1 MELKDFLISLVSS
14 KLKRERGIELTPGE
28 FKGKTPDALL
38 VSSKT
43 VMGVILV
50 FFDEPKDGI
59 ERRLKDFIDLG
70 VSTYALV
77 QKNKQKAMTDI
88 LWQSSLMHK
97 VKVITWDIQI
107 GF

>member
-1 MELKDFLISLVSS
+1 MELKDFLISVVSS

-28 FKGKTPDALL
+28 VEGKRPDALL
-38 VSSKT
+38 VSSQT
-43 VMGVILV
+43 VIGVILV
-50 FFDEPKDGI
+50 FFDESKDEI
-59 ERRLKDFIDLG
+59 EGRLKAFIDLG

-77 QKNKQKAMTDI
+77 HKNKQKVMTDM